1 MYNDPNRQPPPYEP
15 QPTEYV
21 PPYEQPPTQYTPPY
35 EQSPYTAPPPPK
47 KSRRGIWIALA
58 IVGAVLVLACGG
70 CAAAAIAGVGFFAS
84 SLAAPSAAASNY
96 YRAIENQ
103 QYNVAYSYLD
113 TSSLNLQ
120 EQQITSETFTVAAEA
135 RDAAN
140 DKVTKFSQTN
150 ISVNTNNGVSTALVT
165 LAVTRGK
172 QTYSVQLQM
181 KEENNVWKI
190 TDFSNI

>member
-1 MYNDPNRQPPPYEP
+1 MYNDPNQPRQPYEP
-15 QPTEYV
+15 QPTEYA
-21 PPYEQPPTQYTPPY
+21 PSYG
-35 EQSPYTAPPPPK
+35 QSPYAAPPPR

-70 CAAAAIAGVGFFAS
+70 CAALAIAGVGFFAS
-84 SLAAPSAAASNY
+84 SLAAPSAAANNY
-96 YRAIENQ
+96 YRAIESQ

-120 EQQITSETFTVAAEA
+120 EQQITSETFSLAAEA

-140 DKVTKFSQTN
+140 GKVTKFSQTN
-150 ISVNTNNGVSTALVT
+150 INVNTNNGVSTAVVT
-165 LAVTRGK
+165 LSVTRGR

-190 TDFSNI
+190 TDFNNI